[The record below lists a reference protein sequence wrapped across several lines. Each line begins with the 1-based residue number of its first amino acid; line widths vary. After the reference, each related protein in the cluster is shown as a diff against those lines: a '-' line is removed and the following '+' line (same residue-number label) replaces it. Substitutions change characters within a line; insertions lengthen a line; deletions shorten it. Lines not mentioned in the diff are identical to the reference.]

1 MILLPLLAI
10 ALSTASR
17 SPSVQGTSPLQ
28 RRAHDVAA
36 LVGKDPKWAPDLF
49 DKSFLKQVPPAKL
62 GPIFEQYSD
71 LIGSVVDVQLRE
83 QESEY
88 AANFDLVGAK
98 DFVAPMQIRLD
109 TKPPHSIVG
118 LFFGNPTPMT
128 KDLAA
133 AADEIS
139 KLPGSTSFAVW
150 KLGGEKP
157 EVVASHDPDRVLAL
171 GSTFKLYV
179 LGALAKELADGKRKL
194 EDVVRLEEKCRSM
207 PSGQMQSWPIG
218 TSVTIQTLASMM
230 ISISD
235 NTATDH
241 LLFTLGREKVEAM
254 LTPMGNTHP
263 EKSIPFLSTGEMFR
277 LKGSE
282 GGKDAGEY
290 VKLDA
295 AKKREML
302 EKKIDLRP
310 VDEKSVDLSAF
321 ASPSHLDDI
330 EWFASAAR

>member
-88 AANFDLVGAK
+88 AANCDLVGEK
-98 DFVAPMQIRLD
+98 EFVAPMQIRLD

-207 PSGQMQSWPIG
+207 PSGQM
-218 TSVTIQTLASMM
+218 
-230 ISISD
+230 
-235 NTATDH
+235 
-241 LLFTLGREKVEAM
+241 
-254 LTPMGNTHP
+254 
-263 EKSIPFLSTGEMFR
+263 
-277 LKGSE
+277 
-282 GGKDAGEY
+282 
-290 VKLDA
+290 
-295 AKKREML
+295 
-302 EKKIDLRP
+302 
-310 VDEKSVDLSAF
+310 
-321 ASPSHLDDI
+321 
-330 EWFASAAR
+330 